1 MSLEKICR
9 ELEKIEEQLK
19 DLQEKKKELEE
30 QKIMAEDA
38 ASIKVIRR
46 LNISPAKLQLL
57 NRLSEDEIF
66 NLLKKKEEEISKDE
80 VKKIV

>member
-9 ELEKIEEQLK
+9 ELAKIDDQLR

-46 LNISPAKLQLL
+46 LNISPEKLQLL

-66 NLLKKKEEEISKDE
+66 NLLKKKEEEISRDE
-80 VKKIV
+80 VKKSI